1 MAPHTSTNRVGRNQ
15 RLWVTLSRLAQVKD
29 DEALRRPFACG
40 VMPLAELGLGLGKES
55 EHSMKMFAPKEEE
68 KFGTLPDR
76 TLTGAPPQPL
86 LSWLLMSSSRS
97 GFRATS
103 DHPKRRVG
111 LPVAA
116 QGLALARPPSL
127 RRHL

>member
-1 MAPHTSTNRVGRNQ
+1 
-15 RLWVTLSRLAQVKD
+15 VTPYLHVQVKD

-76 TLTGAPPQPL
+76 TLTGAPLSHALLAPHELIPL
-86 LSWLLMSSSRS
+86 WFSRN
-97 GFRATS
+97 
-103 DHPKRRVG
+103 
-111 LPVAA
+111 
-116 QGLALARPPSL
+116 Q
-127 RRHL
+127 